1 MKQRWR
7 SFEISAHVKVLNLKI
22 VVIVVLLVHPLALD
36 IRNIKCGFRFLV
48 CFRVSLGT
56 NQLWDFSTAGIVYS

>member
-36 IRNIKCGFRFLV
+36 IRNMKCGFRFLV
-48 CFRVSLGT
+48 CLG
-56 NQLWDFSTAGIVYS
+56 VYRD